1 MASRPK
7 RKRTANKRLDP
18 PATATQ
24 PSASA
29 SSEDMTTLLQQCM
42 SRIMPTIE
50 DTFKTCIA
58 DYFSN
63 RNPTATPQPQPLEH
77 PAAIQPPTLLHEITG
92 GSPVPNSAAGKQDC
106 LVDSDPPQTL
116 SALSLTLGVDQKT
129 RAKIHSDEYVKFTSL
144 LKSNDPDNEESYK
157 TVEKDGQLFFQKT
170 SDKPQI
176 TSVYKWIECFHVFVA
191 IYAEKHPNEVPNLM
205 AYGQI
210 VQKISKTSG
219 DKAAIAYDE
228 SFRRWRQLDPA
239 ACPWQSKNI
248 ELYQE
253 AMAQGLEFKLKT
265 KNQPFR
271 ATSTQQKHRYC
282 FSYNNNGFCKAKG
295 CPHPHVCQICAAR
308 HHKRQ
313 CPKFRQN
320 NKPLS
325 QAPKQSPNSTSD
337 ASVPIRKL

>member
-18 PATATQ
+18 PATSTQ

-29 SSEDMTTLLQQCM
+29 SSEDMTTLLQLCM

-63 RNPTATPQPQPLEH
+63 TSPTATPQPQPLEH

-92 GSPVPNSAAGKQDC
+92 GNPVPSSAAGKQ
-106 LVDSDPPQTL
+106 VDSDPPQTL

-129 RAKIHSDEYVKFTSL
+129 RAKIHSDEYVKFASL

-170 SDKPQI
+170 SDKLQI

-239 ACPWQSKNI
+239 ACPWQAKNI

-295 CPHPHVCQICAAR
+295 CPHPHVCQIIYNMFFDYTILQPR
-308 HHKRQ
+308 LGDI
-313 CPKFRQN
+313 F
-320 NKPLS
+320 
-325 QAPKQSPNSTSD
+325 
-337 ASVPIRKL
+337 